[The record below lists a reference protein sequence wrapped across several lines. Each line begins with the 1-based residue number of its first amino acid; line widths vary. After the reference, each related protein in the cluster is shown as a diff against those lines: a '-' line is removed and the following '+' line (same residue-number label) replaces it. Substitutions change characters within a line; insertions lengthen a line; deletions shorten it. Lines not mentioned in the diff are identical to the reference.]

1 MEIDLP
7 YPFGLEFMRQN
18 KAFMMFCPPDC
29 LDADGRPVLE
39 GRSVF
44 YKLDKSAYQACRYS
58 DSRANT
64 DKPINVESLRAL
76 AQHHD
81 EVVAFIREIARKL
94 CDFNVTSNVAG
105 DVEDLYALAYVCY
118 KAPGFYFVNKVIG
131 GHVEVP
137 VACSI
142 ASRFFHGLVNLFA
155 IMALDHAGRLA
166 RIRLTADEIYR
177 YADKSGYLVGRN
189 EACAASRATIIKYI
203 TVAQEALLLEG
214 DETGAV
220 DAVLPGGA
228 AETLIRAA
236 QIITSFEFYSLIYE
250 TVRCRSWRQ
259 INEIGASRA
268 DLNEPRPR
276 FATTHCLVAKRLSLD
291 GRPFEHILFKRASNL
306 SRSLLIDVEP
316 VARLIDLADECIG
329 VDIRDA
335 EKRGGIRREIKSE
348 ILKIIMGHRKF
359 FDENIAGESYISVD
373 LDIFFGRWPE

>member
-1 MEIDLP
+1 
-7 YPFGLEFMRQN
+7 
-18 KAFMMFCPPDC
+18 MMFCPPDC

-44 YKLDKSAYQACRYS
+44 YKLDRSAYQACRYS

-64 DKPINVESLRAL
+64 EKPINVESLRTL

-94 CDFNVTSNVAG
+94 RDFNVTSNVAG

-118 KAPGFYFVNKVIG
+118 KAPGFYFVNKIIG

-137 VACSI
+137 VVCSI

-155 IMALDHAGRLA
+155 IMALDHAGGLA
-166 RIRLTADEIYR
+166 GIRLTADEIYR

-203 TVAQEALLLEG
+203 TIAQEAFFLEG
-214 DETGAV
+214 DETGAM
-220 DAVLPGGA
+220 DGVLPGSA

-236 QIITSFEFYSLIYE
+236 QITTSFEFYSLIYE

-259 INEIGASRA
+259 VNEIDSSRA
-268 DLNEPRPR
+268 DPNEPRLR

-291 GRPFEHILFKRASNL
+291 GRPLEHILFKRACNL

-316 VARLIDLADECIG
+316 ITRLIDLADGCISA
-329 VDIRDA
+329 DILDT

-359 FDENIAGESYISVD
+359 FAENIEEEGYLSAD
-373 LDIFFGRWPE
+373 LDVFFGRWPE